1 MTRPD
6 IHPADALRDA
16 SSALE
21 PDQRTVMAAAPDAPS
36 LASHHAEIAA
46 IRLSTSI
53 PEPIAIQ
60 FEVARNLYLY
70 AWYVYR
76 FYMTASAQA
85 LATLE
90 FGLRERLRSSLLEQN
105 PKSSPRL
112 RNLLHHAIDIGLV
125 KNEGFR
131 RWHRAAELNAQERVS
146 MDVLKALIDGQLA
159 SVETS
164 THKNV
169 EITPEE
175 QSWDLVSHLRNS
187 LPKMRNEL
195 AHGSPMLTNQ
205 VWGTLELVAEILN
218 QLYPAPATA
227 KAADTCVTT

>member
-6 IHPADALRDA
+6 IHPADALRDT

-21 PDQRTVMAAAPDAPS
+21 PDQRTVMAAAPHAPS

-46 IRLSTSI
+46 IRLSTAV
-53 PEPIAIQ
+53 PEPVAVQ
-60 FEVARNLYLY
+60 FEVAKNLYLY

-90 FGLRERLRSSLLEQN
+90 FGLRERLRYSSLEQN
-105 PKSSPRL
+105 PKSRPML

-131 RWHRAAELNAQERVS
+131 RWHRAAELSAQERVS
-146 MDVLKALIDGQLA
+146 MEVLKARIDGQLA
-159 SVETS
+159 NVDTR
-164 THKNV
+164 TPKTV
-169 EITPEE
+169 EITPED
-175 QSWDLVSHLRNS
+175 QSWDLVDHLRNS

-218 QLYPAPATA
+218 QLYPAPASA
-227 KAADTCVTT
+227 EAADTCVPT